1 MQTRVRVANCER
13 HKSILLLKDES
24 PPTGGTAGE
33 TPSSASVVRSPAPLV
48 KGLLFN
54 RPRLDSDGVLPLSD
68 NDYSTD
74 DDSTRIFYSETSTE
88 CSCFSQPD
96 SRGVH
101 QLN

>member
-1 MQTRVRVANCER
+1 MDADVICTT
-13 HKSILLLKDES
+13 
-24 PPTGGTAGE
+24 PPGE
-33 TPSSASVVRSPAPLV
+33 TPSASVRSPAPLV
-48 KGLLFN
+48 KSLF
-54 RPRLDSDGVLPLSD
+54 RPRLDSDVLPLSD

-101 QLN
+101 HLT

>member
-13 HKSILLLKDES
+13 HKSILLKDES
-24 PPTGGTAGE
+24 PPAGGTGE
-33 TPSSASVVRSPAPLV
+33 TPSSTSVRSPAPLV

>member
-1 MQTRVRVANCER
+1 MVLQILANSER
-13 HKSILLLKDES
+13 HKSILLKDVS
-24 PPTGGTAGE
+24 PPTGGGTGE
-33 TPSSASVVRSPAPLV
+33 TPSTSSVRSPAPLV
-48 KGLLFN
+48 KGLF
-54 RPRLDSDGVLPLSD
+54 RPRLDSDALPLSD
-68 NDYSTD
+68 DYSTD